1 MWALISR
8 RWQVIILVGFTAL
21 LLLGLQAASEWWT
34 GTQPSLLKFVS
45 LVASIIGSGLVV
57 IANLIWRR
65 IWRAL
70 PILNRVFFPDLNGKW
85 EGSLQTTWVDPAT
98 SQVPP
103 PIATKITIRQGI
115 MSISVKQRTDE
126 SDSWATRVIAEADP
140 EADRYRLWYS
150 YSNKPKAAVSHRS
163 CDHDGIAW
171 LEVSLGD
178 DPDELRGQYFTSRR
192 TSGDILLRRVSS
204 QP

>member
-8 RWQVIILVGFTAL
+8 RWQVMILVGLTAL

-34 GTQPSLLKFVS
+34 GNQPSLLKFVS
-45 LVASIIGSGLVV
+45 LVASIIGSVMAV

-70 PILNRVFFPDLNGKW
+70 PILNRIFFPDLNGKW
-85 EGSLQTTWVDPAT
+85 EGWLQTTWVDPAT
-98 SQVPP
+98 SKVPP
-103 PIATKITIRQGI
+103 PIATKVTIRQGI
-115 MSISVKQRTDE
+115 LSISVKQRTDE
-126 SDSWATRVIAEADP
+126 SDSWATRVIAEADAD
-140 EADRYRLWYS
+140 ADRYRLWYS

-163 CDHDGIAW
+163 GDHDGIAW
-171 LEVSLGD
+171 LELSLGD

-192 TSGDILLRRVSS
+192 TSGDLLLRRVSS

>member
-8 RWQVIILVGFTAL
+8 RWQVMILVGLTAL

-34 GTQPSLLKFVS
+34 GNRPSLLKSVS
-45 LVASIIGSGLVV
+45 LVASIIGSVLVV
-57 IANLIWRR
+57 MANLIWRG
-65 IWRAL
+65 IWRAV

-85 EGSLQTTWVDPAT
+85 EGSLQTTWVDPVT
-98 SQVPP
+98 NQVPP
-103 PIATKITIRQGI
+103 PIATKVTIRQGI
-115 MSISVKQRTDE
+115 LSITVKQRTDE
-126 SDSWATRVIAEADP
+126 SDSWATRVIAEADAD
-140 EADRYRLWYS
+140 ADRYRLWYS

-171 LEVSLGD
+171 LEVSLSD
-178 DPDELRGQYFTSRR
+178 DPNELRGQYFTSRR

-204 QP
+204 DP